1 MKKLEFLTSS
11 SLSWIR
17 LYHTSASTNHPKH
30 IIEFS
35 LCTYMWKEH
44 PTILTSR
51 PSSELFLCTC
61 VSFRVREPR
70 PFSMR
75 AIWSIQIDF
84 RSRYVLFFSP
94 LFMFN
99 RTRLHRWIPRLLLLC
114 LLIQSRHGWIS
125 YLKYSFNFF
134 TFLSRCFFSDRS
146 RAKKSRIQEVRES
159 WDAQGRSVL
168 GNARWSQPRELA
180 VVEQDVNV
188 FDVLFD
194 WLALLSTII

>member
-1 MKKLEFLTSS
+1 ML
-11 SLSWIR
+11 R
-17 LYHTSASTNHPKH
+17 LYWYQPFRAHYWV
-30 IIEFS
+30 
-35 LCTYMWKEH
+35 LCTYMWKEN

-61 VSFRVREPR
+61 VLFRVSEPR

-84 RSRYVLFFSP
+84 LSLAMYCFFP

-99 RTRLHRWIPRLLLLC
+99 RTQLHRWIPRLLLLC

-125 YLKYSFNFF
+125 YLKYSFNLL
-134 TFLSRCFFSDRS
+134 LSSLSLFFFSVRS

-168 GNARWSQPRELA
+168 GNAGWPQPRELA

-194 WLALLSTII
+194 WLA